1 MKLRL
6 ILFDLGGVIYTSN
19 RLEAVKRFSH
29 LGLKDAEERLNM
41 YTQTGYFGALEEG
54 KISDKEFL
62 IQLSEE
68 AKRPISWNECRHAW
82 LGYATFLPQRNLDL
96 LLHLRQ
102 MKMRT
107 ALASNTNSF
116 MMSWVASSDFDG
128 KGNGIRHYLD
138 ELYVSYQMKTLKPS
152 LKFFEYILE
161 KEGINGNEVLFI
173 DDSPRNVEAANKL
186 GIHTI
191 LAINGQ
197 DWTQEVMQSI
207 L

>member
-1 MKLRL
+1 
-6 ILFDLGGVIYTSN
+6 
-19 RLEAVKRFSH
+19 
-29 LGLKDAEERLNM
+29 
-41 YTQTGYFGALEEG
+41 
-54 KISDKEFL
+54 
-62 IQLSEE
+62 
-68 AKRPISWNECRHAW
+68 
-82 LGYATFLPQRNLDL
+82 
-96 LLHLRQ
+96 
-102 MKMRT
+102 
-107 ALASNTNSF
+107 
-116 MMSWVASSDFDG
+116 MMSWVDSSDFDG
-128 KGNGIRHYLD
+128 KGNGIRYYLD